1 MKKYKIVKKI
11 ILDFL
16 TPQDQYS
23 RWCTEGFVEYNG
35 TNTVW
40 YINPSG
46 EKEETI
52 NTGDLIELYIQRGI
66 LVEVKEN

>member
-1 MKKYKIVKKI
+1 MKKYKITKKI

-16 TPQDQYS
+16 TPQDQVS
-23 RWCTEGFVEYNG
+23 RWCTEGFIEYNG
-35 TNTVW
+35 TNTAW

-52 NTGDLIELYIQRGI
+52 NTGDLIELYIQRGNLI
-66 LVEVKEN
+66 ELKEE